1 MDFDMVRKTLTE
13 QLDALATKVESR
25 LQEND
30 RGSVCDERVRKAFL
44 LADQNWCDVQALLL
58 SEQQSLSRIRLE
70 SA

>member
-1 MDFDMVRKTLTE
+1 MDFNMVRKTLTE
-13 QLDALATKVESR
+13 QLDALTTKVESR

-30 RGSVCDERVRKAFL
+30 RGSVCDESVRKAFL
-44 LADQNWCDVQALLL
+44 LTDQNCCGVQALLP

>member
-13 QLDALATKVESR
+13 QLDALTPKVGSR

-30 RGSVCDERVRKAFL
+30 RGSVCNERVRKAFL